1 MTASHQS
8 VGLGRASGVESLAPF
23 PPAVCKLIQLI
34 NHENVHFRE
43 VSRVLEVDAALSSQV
58 LRVANSALPGGRHES
73 ASILHALFAIGVD
86 RLRDIAVTVAL
97 RNYMGDVDSAL
108 LHRCWRHD
116 LATALWCEIFAEYF
130 NVDKPLAYTGGILHD
145 IGRIAL
151 LRLLRDDY
159 AELLDS
165 AVSDDAS
172 TLEAERKLC
181 DADHCQ
187 VGHHLSVA
195 WNFPPAL
202 DDLIAH
208 YHNEIIPETPMPRLL
223 VRAACTAASMS
234 GFNTVGLRPEWEPSR
249 IEALLPQGADALGP
263 QDYETL
269 SEQVAVRLNQTEC
282 SLL

>member
-1 MTASHQS
+1 LSASHGG
-8 VGLGRASGVESLAPF
+8 VALGRASGIKSLAPF
-23 PPAVCKLIQLI
+23 PPAVCQLIQLM
-34 NHENVHFRE
+34 NRENVHFRD

-58 LRVANSALPGGRHES
+58 LRVANSALPGGRH
-73 ASILHALFAIGVD
+73 ASILHALLAIGVD
-86 RLRDIAVTVAL
+86 RVRDIAVTVAL
-97 RNYMGDVDSAL
+97 RNYVGDVDNAL

-116 LATALWCEIFAEYF
+116 LATALWCELFAEYF
-130 NVDKPLAYTGGILHD
+130 HVDKPLAYTGGILHD

-159 AELLDS
+159 EILLDN
-165 AVSDDAS
+165 ALSDDVN

-195 WNFPPAL
+195 WNFPPVL
-202 DDLIAH
+202 NDLIAH

-223 VRAACTAASMS
+223 VRAACMAASMS
-234 GFNTVGLRPEWEPSR
+234 GFQTVGPRPEWDPAR
-249 IEALLPQGADALGP
+249 IEALLPRGAEALRP
-263 QDYETL
+263 QDFDTL